1 MIIKDKS
8 IKILKLEDDI
18 KNLKNVQDI
27 NINIKNDEI
36 LNLNKLINELEDNLN
51 NKNLKLNQL
60 EIEKN
65 KQITDMKN
73 QINYIAE
80 GSIEMIDE
88 VRNMIKET
96 NQKIDCMNF
105 DEKQK

>member
-18 KNLKNVQDI
+18 KKLKNVQDI

-51 NKNLKLNQL
+51 NKNLK
-60 EIEKN
+60 
-65 KQITDMKN
+65 
-73 QINYIAE
+73 
-80 GSIEMIDE
+80 
-88 VRNMIKET
+88 
-96 NQKIDCMNF
+96 
-105 DEKQK
+105 